1 MSMTAK
7 SQDAAVRRR
16 TADRQVVVVRDGA
29 RMTKPDVVVT
39 EEPMEI
45 RAEGPGQEA
54 RTVAV
59 TMRTPGHDFEL
70 AVGFLATEGMVG
82 PRGVATVRYCEAV
95 RGEEQRHNVVTVS
108 LADRFDD
115 ALSRRAMVTSASCG
129 ICGTE
134 SIERLE
140 REVVASDPN
149 EGPWFD
155 AALVRRMPELVRG
168 SQPTFERTGGLHAAA
183 LVDATGEASC
193 VREDVGRHNAVDKV
207 VGRAVLDGRL
217 PLSDRALFVSG
228 RVSYEIIQK
237 AAMAGLRVVV
247 AVGAP
252 SSLALETAERL
263 GMTVAGFVR
272 DGAANVYTHPG
283 RVRG

>member
-1 MSMTAK
+1 MTAK
-7 SQDAAVRRR
+7 SQGAPARRR
-16 TADRQVVVVRDGA
+16 TSDRQVVVLRDGA
-29 RMTKPDVVVT
+29 RTTKPDAVVT

-54 RTVAV
+54 RTIAV

-95 RGEEQRHNVVTVS
+95 RGEEQRYNVVTVT
-108 LADRFDD
+108 LADRFDE

-134 SIERLE
+134 SIDRLE
-140 REVVASDPN
+140 REVAAADPAD
-149 EGPWFD
+149 GPWFD
-155 AALVRRMPELVRG
+155 AALVRGMPAIVRG
-168 SQPTFERTGGLHAAA
+168 SQPTFDRTGGLHAAG
-183 LVDATGEASC
+183 LVDATGTAWC

-207 VGRAVLDGRL
+207 VGRAVLDGRI
-217 PLSDRALFVSG
+217 PLVSHALVVSG
-228 RVSYEIIQK
+228 RVSYEIVQK
-237 AAMAGLRVVV
+237 AAMAGVRVLA
-247 AVGAP
+247 AVGVP
-252 SSLALETAERL
+252 SSLALETADRL
-263 GMTVAGFVR
+263 GMTVVGFVR